1 MNPIIKWVGGKSWAI
16 DYVKKLV
23 TSDMLETGTYI
34 EPFGGGAA
42 IALALTPKKVL
53 LGDSNLELI
62 NLYLVASHH
71 PEELIEKLRVMQDCH
86 SKDFFYEVR
95 ALDRSPDFK
104 STTPVDRA
112 ARFMYL
118 NRTCFNGLYRVNS
131 KGFFN
136 TPIGR
141 SSSGKPI
148 DIVQADKIREFAKYC
163 SDSRNSVNFLCADY
177 LEVTAK
183 VQRGD
188 IVVLDPPY
196 TQTNHT
202 SYQKEGFTWEDTEK
216 LKVECDRLRG
226 LGCNLIIFNEGTPE
240 IKELFKDY
248 EIQEISIKRTISCKG
263 DNRKANEV
271 LITNII

>member
-1 MNPIIKWVGGKSWAI
+1 MDPIIKWAGGKSWAVSYI
-16 DYVKKLV
+16 KELV
-23 TSDMLETGTYI
+23 TSDMLAAGTFI
-34 EPFGGGAA
+34 EPFCGGAA
-42 IALALTPKKVL
+42 ITLAITPKKIL

-71 PEELIEKLRVMQDCH
+71 PEELINKLRSMQDQH

-95 ALDRSPDFK
+95 ALDRNPEFNNI
-104 STTPVDRA
+104 TPIDRA
-112 ARFMYL
+112 ARFVYL
-118 NRTCFNGLYRVNS
+118 NKTCFNGLYRVNS

-163 SDSRNSVNFLCADY
+163 TNIHNSVNFICADY
-177 LEVTAK
+177 LEVMARAK
-183 VQRGD
+183 SGD

-202 SYQKEGFTWEDTEK
+202 SYQKEGFTWEDTKK
-216 LKVECDRLRG
+216 LKAECDRLNA
-226 LGCNLIIFNEGTPE
+226 LGCHIIIFNEGTPE
-240 IKELFKDY
+240 VKELFSNY
-248 EIQEISIKRTISCKG
+248 EIQEISTKRTISCKG
-263 DNRKANEV
+263 DNRKASEV